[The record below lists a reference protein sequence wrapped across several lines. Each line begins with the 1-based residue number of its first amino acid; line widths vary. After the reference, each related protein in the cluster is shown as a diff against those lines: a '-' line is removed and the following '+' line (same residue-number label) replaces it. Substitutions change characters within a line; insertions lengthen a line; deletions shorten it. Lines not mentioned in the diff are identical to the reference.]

1 MDSLGAMELSQE
13 AFDSGLETLA
23 FFDCDL
29 LDGVV
34 DEMVSETP
42 QNHQRYETPLLLDLG
57 EDTVEEKDILNEK
70 RKISPDGID
79 QYDSMVVVTNHSS
92 QEKLTSPPPISK
104 NSSKR
109 KKLSKPQ
116 PTKNPSG

>member
-42 QNHQRYETPLLLDLG
+42 QNHQRYETPMLLDLG

-79 QYDSMVVVTNHSS
+79 QYDSMVVVVTN
-92 QEKLTSPPPISK
+92 EKLTSPPPISK